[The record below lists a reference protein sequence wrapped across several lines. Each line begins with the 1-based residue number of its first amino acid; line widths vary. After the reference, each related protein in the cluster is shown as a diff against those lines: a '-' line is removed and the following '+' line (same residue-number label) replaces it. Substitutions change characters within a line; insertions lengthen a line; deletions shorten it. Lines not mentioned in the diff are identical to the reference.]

1 MKKRLLC
8 IAALTVALASCNK
21 DRPTS
26 EAVGFGGVDNI
37 EDLKVPSSFNW
48 SSSNE
53 LMTDISVVGIEGIA
67 KGQVRID
74 IYDKDPYVGGEI
86 LFSSFTNNQGVLETP
101 VKLNSSLKEVVV
113 VANTLGIGGN
123 RITASVTGST
133 LTAHFSGVPQPRVF
147 DKNSVASHP
156 ATPATAFPNS
166 NVYYLGGFN
175 GNGVPSNLETP
186 DVIPQAYLDDLAL
199 TLPEKNHLPCDN
211 VRKHMLNDL
220 FCSSVTTSKDD
231 AEVFVTFVTE
241 GAGYSNALAYY
252 YYPAGNPPA
261 SEAAIDS
268 IFVIFPN
275 ATETG
280 VNLHPG
286 DKVKLGTFAKNTT
299 IAWVVLGNT
308 WNQSLPGVQYGH
320 KSTSVYSFFGDD
332 NLNTDMGVED
342 EAPGVCA
349 DPTFNK
355 HMLSFTDNISGSDVQ
370 LFAFE
375 DIGYPYGDYDFND
388 CIFYASGDLIP
399 SCAPELGL
407 PAGAVVDSDSDGIID
422 QYDDEPN
429 NSDVACLINFEG
441 TLLFEDLWPS
451 KGDYDFND
459 KVVGYDITH
468 AIHAMGYVHEVRANY
483 ELRAAGAGYNNGFGI
498 KLSDDLVKSDITS
511 ITGRSS
517 TGSHLMDG
525 DLITTPGSDLVMYN
539 WDAANDIIVQNLNVG
554 SFFNTLVGGGKGD
567 FVAQNILIS
576 LAPGMVDPWE
586 LGLPPYNTFIFANQQ
601 QDVEIH
607 LANMDNSS
615 LHNTALFGTGDDD
628 SDGITRFYKTIP
640 ATNLPWAL
648 DIPSNTFEWPLEK
661 VDILTAYP
669 EFSLWASSGGV
680 MNTTWYDNPAA
691 GQTYIP

>member
-8 IAALTVALASCNK
+8 IAALTMALASCNK
-21 DRPTS
+21 DKPTS
-26 EAVGFGGVDNI
+26 ETVGFGGVDNI

-74 IYDKDPYVGGEI
+74 IYDKDPYAGGEI
-86 LFSSFTNNQGVLETP
+86 LFSSFTNSQGVLEAP
-101 VKLNSSLKEVVV
+101 VKLKSSIKEVVV

-133 LTAHFSGVPQPRVF
+133 LRAHFSGVPQPRVF
-147 DKNSVASHP
+147 DKHSAASGSPVP
-156 ATPATAFPNS
+156 ALNFPND

-175 GNGVPSNLETP
+175 ANGVPNNLEP
-186 DVIPQAYLDDLAL
+186 ADVITQPYLDALAL
-199 TLPEKNHLPCDN
+199 ALPEKNHLPCDDI
-211 VRKHMLNDL
+211 RKNMLNDL
-220 FCSSVTTSKDD
+220 FCSQVTTSKDD

-241 GAGYSNALAYY
+241 GAGYANALAYY
-252 YYPAGNPPA
+252 YYPAGSPPA
-261 SEAAIDS
+261 SAAAIDS

-280 VNLHPG
+280 ANLHAG
-286 DKVKLGTFAKNTT
+286 DKVKLGTFPKNTS
-299 IAWVVLGNT
+299 IAWVLLGNT
-308 WNQSLPGVQYGH
+308 WNQSVSEVEYGH
-320 KSTSVYSFFGDD
+320 YPSSVFSFFGHDD
-332 NLNTDMGVED
+332 LNVDMGVED

-355 HMLSFTDNISGSDVQ
+355 HMLSFTDNINGKDIQ
-370 LFAFE
+370 LFTFE
-375 DIGYPYGDYDFND
+375 DINYPYGDYDFND
-388 CIFYASGDLIP
+388 CVFYASGDLIP

-407 PAGAVVDSDSDGIID
+407 PAGAIVDNDGDGIID
-422 QYDDEPN
+422 QYDDEPGN
-429 NSDVACLINFEG
+429 PNVACLIDFEG
-441 TLLFEDLWPS
+441 TLVFEDLWPS

-459 KVVGYDITH
+459 KVVGYSITH

-511 ITGRSS
+511 ITGGT
-517 TGSHLMDG
+517 TGTFLMDG
-525 DLITTPGSDLVMYN
+525 DLTATPGADLVMYN
-539 WDAANDIIVQNLNVG
+539 WDAADDIIIQNLNVG
-554 SFFNTLVGGGKGD
+554 SFFNTVIGGGKGD

-648 DIPSNTFEWPLEK
+648 DIPSSTFEWPLEK